1 MAKDVPTMRAWW
13 VLSVILVALMLA
25 VLVLA
30 RSMPFVLRAASVVF
44 VALWTI
50 ALLYFIVR
58 RW

>member
-1 MAKDVPTMRAWW
+1 M
-13 VLSVILVALMLA
+13 LSVILVTLMLA
-25 VLVLA
+25 VLVPSS
-30 RSMPFVLRAASVVF
+30 RSMPFVLQAASVLF